1 MRLLKYEPMEMDPFR
16 SLEHFFEPFRRSLR
30 EGWLEG
36 LGTETVPLDVEE
48 TDEAYEV
55 RAELPG
61 FTREEI
67 QVELENAV
75 LEIHAKKTEGA
86 DTDTKKVLR
95 EQTRRLTVGEEV
107 DADRV
112 QARLSDGILTV
123 TLPKSEHR
131 KPRAITVS

>member
-1 MRLLKYEPMEMDPFR
+1 MRLLKYEPMETDPFR
-16 SLEHFFEPFRRSLR
+16 SLESFFEPFRRSLR
-30 EGWLEG
+30 EGWFEG
-36 LGTETVPLDVEE
+36 MGSQSVPLDVEE
-48 TDEAYEV
+48 SDEAYEV

-75 LEIHAKKTEGA
+75 LEIHAKKTEGG
-86 DTDTKKVLR
+86 DGDQEKVVR

-112 QARLSDGILTV
+112 KARLNDGILSV